1 MMQEKIKSDFI
12 PNTIFKPVH
21 KVTYLGYE
29 ITSNG
34 KNIEFDAR
42 LFPERFDLKD
52 GDMFVAKV
60 TENNSIVLE
69 RAEIE

>member
-1 MMQEKIKSDFI
+1 MKIDSDFT
-12 PNTIFKPVH
+12 PYNIFRPVD

-42 LFPERFDLKD
+42 LFPARLNLKD

-69 RAEIE
+69 RAEFE